1 MSLYQII
8 PIHPRAATHTLR
20 GIPVRVIEIQ
30 PSTIIEG
37 PNQPI
42 DCPDLAAMEAMAL
55 IPIPPKPTPPQ
66 RPFAMSK
73 LKLLRQLAALNLL
86 DGFLAM
92 LDAIPNARLFFD
104 AAQIIMTDDPLVL
117 SAVPQFQAATGI
129 TDTAIAALFSACREP

>member
-1 MSLYQII
+1 MTRYQII

-30 PSTIIEG
+30 PGTIIEG

-42 DCPDLAAMEAMAL
+42 EAANLAALEAMAL
-55 IPIPPKPTPPQ
+55 IPIPPKPTPPK

-92 LDAIPNARLFFD
+92 LDTIPNARLFFD
-104 AAQIIMTDDPLVL
+104 AAQVLSTDDPLVL
-117 SAVPQFQAATGI
+117 AAVPQFQSATGI
-129 TDTAIAALFSACREP
+129 SAADLSALFSSCREP